1 MPPYLTKVPRISI
14 VIPIA
19 VTAKICNV
27 SNTNFSGFKFGMS
40 TNLACNAKT
49 SVITKSNNLQ
59 ETTVSIPDEK
69 DNHCDGAIP

>member
-1 MPPYLTKVPRISI
+1 M

-19 VTAKICNV
+19 VTAKICKV
-27 SNTNFSGFKFGMS
+27 RNTNLSGFKFGMS

-49 SVITKSNNLQ
+49 NVIIKSNNLQ

-69 DNHCDGAIP
+69 DNHCDRGIP